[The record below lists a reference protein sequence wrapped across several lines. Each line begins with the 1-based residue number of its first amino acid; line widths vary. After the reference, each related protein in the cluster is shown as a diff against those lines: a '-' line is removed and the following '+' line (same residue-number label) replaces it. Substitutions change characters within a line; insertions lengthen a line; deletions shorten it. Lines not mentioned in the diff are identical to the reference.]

1 MTDWSEMPITMLI
14 FREQLGRE
22 RCKYYVHI
30 IKLARQLGKPDHYL
44 YYTVPLI
51 SASRLETRHKK
62 DMV

>member
-30 IKLARQLGKPDHYL
+30 IKLARQRGKPDHYL
-44 YYTVPLI
+44 Y
-51 SASRLETRHKK
+51 
-62 DMV
+62 